1 LTMLE
6 RNKVV
11 ANFDPFAERMRAE
24 GLPKMVINTFKDHY
38 MQLMEGQDGF
48 IREAD
53 IQPVLSLP
61 DVEDFPAELEEV
73 GQAALLKTVL
83 LKLNGGLGTSM
94 GLDEAKSL
102 LTLKEDLSILDI
114 VAQQALHLEIPL
126 VLMNSFAT
134 RRDSLT
140 ALEKFP
146 DLRNGIPMDFL
157 QHKVPKVTRED
168 LSPVDWPQ
176 DPSLEW
182 CPPGHGDVYAA
193 LVTSGALDDML
204 QAGYEYAFVSNIDN
218 LGAVMDKTILGYF
231 VKHELAFMME
241 ATDRTEADKKGG
253 HLARLPNGQLI
264 LRESAQCPPDEI
276 EAFQDTSRH
285 RYFNTNNLWL
295 NLRRLKEIMHV
306 EENALGLP
314 LILNRKRV
322 DPRDR
327 RSTPVY
333 QLETA
338 MGAAIS
344 VFDGAEAIRVPRT
357 RFAPIKTTEDLL
369 ALRSDVFVL
378 THDFRVIRN
387 PGRKLGTILVSL
399 DPRYYRRIDDMEAR
413 FPYGAPSLIA
423 CEQVSVMGDIK
434 FGRDVVVKGIAQI
447 ANALDRQV
455 EIAHGTVIEGKQEF

>member
-423 CEQVSVMGDIK
+423 CEQLSVMGDIK
-434 FGRDVVVKGIAQI
+434 FGRNIVVKGIAQI